1 MHSDVIWVLIPIVAI
16 SGGIIKSILASQ
28 EKRLKMRL
36 KMQQGE
42 NDEFKKQ
49 IADLRAEIAALRDTS
64 TQFDLSLDN
73 SVQRLESRVG
83 HLETKA
89 AGPSVQ
95 PAAEESHYQRLGR
108 S

>member
-1 MHSDVIWVLIPIVAI
+1 MWSDTIWVLIPIVAI

-83 HLETKA
+83 HLESKA
-89 AGPSVQ
+89 VSPALQ
-95 PAAEESHYQRLGR
+95 PAVEETHYQSLGR